1 MTLLQRLM
9 ALTTLVG
16 WSMLLALVH
25 AVPAAAALASPT
37 ATATAT
43 ATAQVPDTIAQ
54 RLAACAACH
63 GKEGRATSDGYFP
76 RIAGKPAG
84 YLYNQLLNF
93 REGRRHNMVMVNF
106 VELLPDAY
114 LREIAAYFAS
124 LDLPYAAPQ
133 PLSQSADASARG
145 EALALRGDKSRQ
157 LPACTQCHGAQLMGV
172 QPAIPGLLG
181 LPRDYLLGELGAWRT
196 RERHA
201 MAPDCM
207 AEIAT
212 RLTPEDVGA
221 VTTWLSQQVV
231 PVGGRPELA
240 KAVKTVEPL
249 ALRCGSAVN

>member
-1 MTLLQRLM
+1 MTFFQRQIAFL
-9 ALTTLVG
+9 ALVG
-16 WSMLLALVH
+16 WLMLPSLVQAL
-25 AVPAAAALASPT
+25 PATGTTPGNHSPFES
-37 ATATAT
+37 
-43 ATAQVPDTIAQ
+43 AQVPDTIAQ

-114 LREIAAYFAS
+114 LREIAAYFSS
-124 LDLPYAAPQ
+124 LDLRYAAPQ
-133 PLSQSADASARG
+133 PLPQSADARARG

-157 LPACTQCHGAQLMGV
+157 LPACAQCHGVQLMGV
-172 QPAIPGLLG
+172 QPATPGLLG

-196 RERHA
+196 HERHA

-207 AEIAT
+207 ATIAN
-212 RLTPEDVGA
+212 RLSPEDVGA

-231 PVGGRPELA
+231 PAGAKPEL
-240 KAVKTVEPL
+240 VKPATEPRPDL
-249 ALRCGSAVN
+249 LTLICGSAVN

>member
-1 MTLLQRLM
+1 MTYLQRLL
-9 ALTTLVG
+9 AFTAVVG
-16 WSMLLALVH
+16 SLM
-25 AVPAAAALASPT
+25 VPALAQAAPAVLPV
-37 ATATAT
+37 
-43 ATAQVPDTIAQ
+43 QIPDTIAQ

-93 REGRRHNMVMVNF
+93 REGRRHNLVMVNF

-114 LREIAAYFAS
+114 LRDIAAYFAA
-124 LDLPYAAPQ
+124 LDVPYAAPQ
-133 PLSQSADASARG
+133 PLPQSADARARG
-145 EALALRGDKSRQ
+145 ETLALRGDKSRQ

-172 QPAIPGLLG
+172 QPATPGLLG
-181 LPRDYLLGELGAWRT
+181 LPRDYLLAELGAWRT

-207 AEIAT
+207 AEIAN
-212 RLTPEDVGA
+212 RLSPEDVGA
-221 VTTWLSQQVV
+221 VTTWLSQQTV
-231 PVGGRPELA
+231 PEGGKPESA
-240 KAVKTVEPL
+240 KTISAKPAAEPL